1 MKFLT
6 NMMRACNN
14 ALMLPVPWIWIW
26 TTEKKVFIFSAF
38 LLGVECLNTYM
49 ATRGK
54 GDVSRPHFFW
64 NEKKTQIKN
73 EFLSKLTPPPPNTHI
88 YTRTLLDQ
96 CKKIKIWGNNPRP
109 LLVIRV
115 SKICRVRKCPFMK

>member
-1 MKFLT
+1 
-6 NMMRACNN
+6 MRACNN

-64 NEKKTQIKN
+64 NEKKNPDKKWIFKQTN
-73 EFLSKLTPPPPNTHI
+73 PPQHTYIHSH
-88 YTRTLLDQ
+88 TF
-96 CKKIKIWGNNPRP
+96 GS
-109 LLVIRV
+109 V
-115 SKICRVRKCPFMK
+115 